1 MEDTNAR
8 VASEVHSN
16 SGFPAIHRPLVAF
29 SLTTRSGGWYVASMF
44 SSETGAAETADR
56 PLEIVYKPI
65 TELVPDPRNARTHPK
80 KQITQIMQSIRAFGF
95 TNPILADEVGN
106 IVAGHGRLRAAKEMG
121 LTEVP
126 VIVLA
131 GLSDAQKKAL
141 RLADNKIALNAGWD
155 VEILKLELADLSLPE
170 VDIDLSLTGFSPGE
184 IDVVLTESEDPDDE
198 VIPAVP
204 ESPRVETGDIWQLG
218 ELRVACGDGRDLA
231 FLRQVVGEGARIDC
245 AFLDPPYNVK
255 INGHANAKG
264 RHREFAM
271 ASGEMSE
278 AEFRTFLS
286 DTLGACAKVSRD
298 GAVHFVCMDWRHMDD
313 VTASIGEVYDDLLNI
328 CVWNKS
334 NAGMGS
340 LYRSKHEMVFVYRV
354 GDSSHINNVELG
366 KHGRNRTNVWDYP
379 SVNSMRGSRRE
390 DLALHPTVKPVA
402 MVADAYCDV
411 TRQGDLVLDTFLG
424 SGTSLIAAE
433 RVGRRFRGI
442 DIDPAYVDLAMQRW
456 TDLTGKE
463 PVLVCRGGNE
473 LKG

>member
-1 MEDTNAR
+1 MGRAPPCYVPLMSNAATDTGTAPDR
-8 VASEVHSN
+8 
-16 SGFPAIHRPLVAF
+16 
-29 SLTTRSGGWYVASMF
+29 SLQ
-44 SSETGAAETADR
+44 
-56 PLEIVYKPI
+56 IVYKAPGDL
-65 TELVPDPRNARTHPK
+65 TPDPRNARTHSA
-80 KQITQIMQSIRAFGF
+80 KQVEQIVQSIRAFGF
-95 TNPILADEVGN
+95 TNPILADPEGRL
-106 IVAGHGRLRAAKEMG
+106 IAGHGRLRAAKAMG
-121 LTEVP
+121 LETVP
-126 VIVLA
+126 VIMLD
-131 GLSDAQKKAL
+131 GLSEAQKRAL

-155 VEILKLELADLSLPE
+155 VEILKLELAELALPE
-170 VDIDLSLTGFSPGE
+170 MEIDLGLTGFSPGE
-184 IDVVLTESEDPDDE
+184 IDVILAAGADPDDE

-204 ESPRVETGDIWQLG
+204 AVPRVQPGDIWQLG
-218 ELRVACGDGRDLA
+218 EHRIACGDGRDRAL
-231 FLRQVVGEGARIDC
+231 LQRLVGEGETVAS

-278 AEFRTFLS
+278 AEFRGSLA
-286 DTLGACAKVSRD
+286 DTLGSCAAVSRD

-313 VTASIGEVYDDLLNI
+313 MTASAKDIYGELLNI

-354 GDSSHINNVELG
+354 GSAAHLNMVELG
-366 KHGRNRTNVWDYP
+366 RHGRNRTNVWDYP

-402 MVADAYCDV
+402 MVADAWCDV
-411 TRQGDLVLDTFLG
+411 TRQGELVLDIFLG

-433 RVGRRFRGI
+433 RVGRRFRGL

-456 TDLTGKE
+456 SDLTGKE
-463 PVLVCRGGNE
+463 PLLVHRDVGGVAA
-473 LKG
+473 